1 MKHYALITIA
11 VAMAA
16 GGCASR
22 ANYSGDI
29 KDELPAVASA
39 GGVSGVA
46 EAGADPAFA
55 GLPGAADGPSGG
67 LLDSRII
74 YFDYDKSA
82 VRDDSLALIGAHS
95 DYLNQTPGQRVILE
109 GHADE
114 RGSNE
119 YNLALGQRR
128 ADAVREI
135 MLANGVQRNQIETLS
150 FGEESPRASGQNET
164 AWAENRRVEIR
175 YHNE

>member
-1 MKHYALITIA
+1 MKYHTFIA
-11 VAMAA
+11 VAFATMAA
-16 GGCASR
+16 GGCASK
-22 ANYSGDI
+22 ASFSGDI
-29 KDELPAVASA
+29 RDEAPVEAAPAPEIVKAPDETA
-39 GGVSGVA
+39 FNELQA
-46 EAGADPAFA
+46 PAQGA
-55 GLPGAADGPSGG
+55 SGG

-74 YFDYDKSA
+74 YFDYDKS
-82 VRDDSLALIGAHS
+82 VVPDDALALIGAHS
-95 DYLNQTPGQRVILE
+95 EYITRSSGRRVILE

-128 ADAVREI
+128 ADAVREVL
-135 MLANGVQRNQIETLS
+135 LANGVPEGQIETLS
-150 FGEESPRASGQNET
+150 FGEESPRASGQNEG